1 MRMVRGIRWTVAW
14 PAVLLAIL
22 LAGCHSSARSIRKN
36 PRVEQFDYQ
45 ISVGQDQYHIEGYLA
60 RAPQP
65 GREPALLVIN
75 PSGDA
80 VKCIKSSLQLTLL
93 ELNIACISL
102 PGTGKSSG
110 PGRYVGPQAVA
121 AARRAIDLLSQRAD
135 VDPDRLG
142 VWGVANVEPVRGGA
156 AHGRRPASPC
166 GHSAI
171 GHLRYDQVLARDALV
186 HQVKSILHQVWPS
199 RRVAFKERSVIDQLP
214 ARLKC
219 KVLILHGEEDKRNP
233 LRQAE
238 QLAWLLAAGTWGLG
252 QNPAIFPTG
261 TIGSG
266 PRAYDEVV
274 EFLRANLVLGQ
285 RLRIAP

>member
-22 LAGCHSSARSIRKN
+22 LAGCHSNARSIRKN

-142 VWGVANVEPVRGGA
+142 VWGVANGA
-156 AHGRRPASPC
+156 VAAGLLMDVDPRPRVVILQS
-166 GHSAI
+166 GT
-171 GHLRYDQVLARDALV
+171 YDMTKFWPEMRWFTKL
-186 HQVKSILHQVWPS
+186 SILHQVWPS
-199 RRVAFKERSVIDQLP
+199 RRVLKERSVIDQLP

-238 QLAWLLAAGTWGLG
+238 QLAAALQERGASVKTRY
-252 QNPAIFPTG
+252 FPDG
-261 TIGSG
+261 NHRLG

-274 EFLRANLVLGQ
+274 EFLRANLVSDSASG
-285 RLRIAP
+285 

>member
-1 MRMVRGIRWTVAW
+1 MRMVWGIRWAVAW

-22 LAGCHSSARSIRKN
+22 LAGCHSSTRSIRQN
-36 PRVEQFDYQ
+36 PRVGPFDYQ

-65 GREPALLVIN
+65 GRQPALVVIN

-80 VKCIKSSLQLTLL
+80 VKCIKSSLKLTLL
-93 ELNIACISL
+93 DLHIACISL
-102 PGTGKSSG
+102 PGIGKSSG

-142 VWGVANVEPVRGGA
+142 VWGVADGA
-156 AHGRRPASPC
+156 VAAGLLMDVDPRPRVVILQSGA
-166 GHSAI
+166 
-171 GHLRYDQVLARDALV
+171 YDMTKFWPEARWFTKL
-186 HQVKSILHQVWPS
+186 SILHQVWPS
-199 RRVAFKERSVIDQLP
+199 RRVLKERSVIDHLP

-219 KVLILHGEEDKRNP
+219 KVLILHGEEDKRTP
-233 LRQAE
+233 VRQAE
-238 QLAWLLAAGTWGLG
+238 QLAAALQERGASVKTRY
-252 QNPAIFPTG
+252 FPDENHRL
-261 TIGSG
+261 G

-274 EFLRANLVLGQ
+274 DFLRQNLVSDSASG
-285 RLRIAP
+285 